1 MNLDDM
7 TRLALKLASAMD
19 AAGVEIV
26 KPTRHGPVITG
37 YEAVAPEAAI
47 GKMLASFGW
56 IVREKGPT
64 PAPADVV
71 TIARGHLSLVTGGAT
86 T

>member
-7 TRLALKLASAMD
+7 TRLALKLAAAMD

-26 KPTRHGPVITG
+26 KPTRHGPTITG
-37 YEAVAPEAAI
+37 YEVVAPEAAI

-56 IVREKGPT
+56 IVREKGP
-64 PAPADVV
+64 APDTADVV
-71 TIARGHLSLVTGGAT
+71 TIARGHLFLVAGDAT
-86 T
+86 S